1 MTISEPVW
9 SAVVQFVIGPSF
21 VIIVGAIL
29 SRTLSK
35 KIKNVREEITN
46 SHPVHLRDDLDNKFK
61 LVNAKIDT
69 IIDEQ
74 QELDKKMDAQLDDVS
89 ELYKTVADHE
99 KRLTGQAGKLRRIA
113 SKP

>member
-9 SAVVQFVIGPSF
+9 AAIVQFVLGPSF

-46 SHPVHLRDDLDNKFK
+46 SHPVHLREDLDSKFK

-69 IIDEQ
+69 ILDEQ
-74 QELDKKMDAQLDDVS
+74 KELDRKMDAQLDDVS

-99 KRLTGQAGKLRRIA
+99 KRLTGQAGKLRRI
-113 SKP
+113 SNKP